1 MKVNFSD
8 RLVNAATKIKDFY
21 FPKRI
26 YIENYYTNGNAE
38 QALKRLEKVKDVF
51 EPYAKKKGV
60 SLHIDKGTTIFKE
73 DQAVNPA
80 LKAKLEN
87 SIVMKVINNF
97 NFKERNMLIDVTTDS
112 FRHTDSKKVVAG
124 TGGAVVKNMIA
135 TTDVEDNFIRHSFR
149 VFERLTQLVTK

>member
-1 MKVNFSD
+1 MKIKFPD
-8 RLVNAATKIKDFY
+8 RVMSAVTKIKDFY
-21 FPKRI
+21 FPKRV
-26 YIENYYTNGNAE
+26 YIEQYYANDNAE
-38 QALKRLEKVKDVF
+38 KALRRLDKVKDVF
-51 EPYAKKKGV
+51 EPYAKAHGV
-60 SLHIDKGTTIFKE
+60 SLQIDKGITIFKE

-112 FRHTDSKKVVAG
+112 FKHTDSKKVVAG
-124 TGGAVVKNMIA
+124 AGGAVVKNMIA

-149 VFERLTQLVTK
+149 VFERLTSLVKK